1 MLPPNGNGSEG
12 RGGSLQAREP
22 GSGFQGGKPVTA
34 YLIRRI
40 LISIPTVFLVIT
52 LVFLAF
58 RVIPGDPAQMYAGEQ
73 ATRETLE
80 QVRKELGLDKP
91 VHIQYVEYLKNLARG
106 DLGRSYIT
114 RRPVVVEISTRFANT
129 VKLSLAAI
137 SLAVIAG
144 LTMGIIAALK
154 QERFWDYLFS
164 VLALV
169 GISTPVFWLALIL
182 MYVFSLRLHILPT
195 AGNQTWK
202 HYLMPTFCLSVYS
215 IAFITRMTRSSLLE
229 VFGEDFVR
237 TARAKGLPE
246 RMVLLRH
253 ILRNA
258 LIPITTVVGLRFGY
272 MLGGAVVTETV
283 FAWPGMG
290 RLLVTAVEQRD
301 IPIVQGVLLV
311 FGTAFVLINL
321 VVDVLY
327 SVIDPRIRYG

>member
-1 MLPPNGNGSEG
+1 M
-12 RGGSLQAREP
+12 
-22 GSGFQGGKPVTA
+22 TA
-34 YLIRRI
+34 YIIRRV
-40 LISIPTVFLVIT
+40 LVSIPTIFLVVT
-52 LVFLAF
+52 LVFFAF
-58 RVIPGDPAQMYAGEQ
+58 HVIPGDPAQMYAGEQ

-91 VHIQYVEYLKNLARG
+91 VSIQYLEYLKRLSRG
-106 DLGRSYIT
+106 DLGKSYIT
-114 RRPVVVEISTRFANT
+114 RRPVIVEISTRFANT

-137 SLAVIAG
+137 SLAVATG
-144 LTMGIIAALK
+144 LTMGIIAAVK

-164 VLALV
+164 ILALA
-169 GISTPVFWLALIL
+169 GISTPVFWLALLL
-182 MYVFSLRLHILPT
+182 MYAFSLRLHILPT

-202 HYLMPTFCLSVYS
+202 HYIMPTFCLSVYS

-229 VFGEDFVR
+229 LFGEDFVR

-321 VVDVLY
+321 IVDVLY
-327 SVIDPRIRYG
+327 SVIDPRIRYR

>member
-1 MLPPNGNGSEG
+1 MT
-12 RGGSLQAREP
+12 R
-22 GSGFQGGKPVTA
+22 
-34 YLIRRI
+34 YLIRRV
-40 LISIPTVFLVIT
+40 LVSIPTVFLVVT

-91 VHIQYVEYLKNLARG
+91 VHVQYVEYLKNLARG

-114 RRPVVVEISTRFANT
+114 RRPVIVEISTRFANT

-137 SLAVIAG
+137 SLAVVTG
-144 LTMGIIAALK
+144 LTMGLIAAVK

-164 VLALV
+164 ILALV

-182 MYVFSLRLHILPT
+182 MYIFSLRLHILPT

-215 IAFITRMTRSSLLE
+215 IAFITRMTRSALLE
-229 VFGEDFVR
+229 VFGEDYVR

-321 VVDVLY
+321 VVDILY

>member
-1 MLPPNGNGSEG
+1 MFPQWQWLGGKRDVFRRESSAPAC
-12 RGGSLQAREP
+12 RGGKS
-22 GSGFQGGKPVTA
+22 VTA
-34 YLIRRI
+34 YLIRRV

-91 VHIQYVEYLKNLARG
+91 VLVQYMEYLKNLARG

>member
-1 MLPPNGNGSEG
+1 MT
-12 RGGSLQAREP
+12 R
-22 GSGFQGGKPVTA
+22 
-34 YLIRRI
+34 YLIRRV
-40 LISIPTVFLVIT
+40 LVSIPTVFLVVT

-80 QVRKELGLDKP
+80 AVRKELGLDKP
-91 VHIQYVEYLKNLARG
+91 VHIQYIEYLKNLARG

-114 RRPVVVEISTRFANT
+114 RRPVIVEISSRFANT

-137 SLAVIAG
+137 SLAIVTG

-164 VLALV
+164 ILALV

-182 MYVFSLRLHILPT
+182 MYIFSLRLHILPT
-195 AGNQTWK
+195 AGSQTWK

-215 IAFITRMTRSSLLE
+215 IAFITRMTRSALLE
-229 VFGEDFVR
+229 VFGEDYVR

-321 VVDVLY
+321 IVDVLY

>member
-1 MLPPNGNGSEG
+1 M
-12 RGGSLQAREP
+12 
-22 GSGFQGGKPVTA
+22 TA
-34 YLIRRI
+34 YLIRRV

-137 SLAVIAG
+137 SLAVITG

-182 MYVFSLRLHILPT
+182 MYVFSLQLHILPT